1 MIRAIEHIAIA
12 AKDTAALARWY
23 CDTLGFRAVV
33 EGGPQGTWF
42 VGPPEGQ
49 ALVEIVPATEQP
61 RADRGRNDA
70 GWSHLAFTVN
80 DFDTV
85 CDALRAKGVT
95 FAGSPT
101 GAPGERQLAFF
112 YDLEGN
118 VLQLVQR
125 PQPLGS

>member
-1 MIRAIEHIAIA
+1 M
-12 AKDTAALARWY
+12 
-23 CDTLGFRAVV
+23 
-33 EGGPQGTWF
+33 
-42 VGPPEGQ
+42 
-49 ALVEIVPATEQP
+49 EIVPATEQP